1 MHVRVVGKV
10 AIEVRKKSIEAGYC
24 ARYHR
29 RIYR

>member
-10 AIEVRKKSIEAGYC
+10 AIEVRKRSIKAGYY

-29 RIYR
+29 GIYR